1 MNVAVCI
8 GIAIAII
15 VGVALVPVVVETVN
29 SSPAVTNSSQALDAA
44 TGTSVGSGLT
54 TIIPIIFIVVLIIGA
69 VGFIASTQ
77 SGDTDRSDTN
87 RKRKSKKKKV
97 NTSPINVNLARMDN
111 VDRNIGTEIG
121 RNSAI
126 KRN

>member
-15 VGVALVPVVVETVN
+15 VGVALIPVIVDTVN
-29 SSPAVTNSSQALDAA
+29 SSPAVTNSSQTLDAA
-44 TGTSVGSGLT
+44 TGTSIGSGLI
-54 TIIPIIFIVVLIIGA
+54 TIVPYIFVAVLIIGA
-69 VGFIASTQ
+69 VGFIASA
-77 SGDTDRSDTN
+77 
-87 RKRKSKKKKV
+87 RKRKKKKV
-97 NTSPINVNLARMDN
+97 NMSPINVNLERMDN

>member
-15 VGVALVPVVVETVN
+15 VGVALIPVVVDTVN

-54 TIIPIIFIVVLIIGA
+54 TLIPIVFIAVLIIGA

-77 SGDTDRSDTN
+77 SGDTDKSYTD

>member
-15 VGVALVPVVVETVN
+15 VGVALVPVVVDTVN
-29 SSPAVTNSSQALDAA
+29 SSPAVTNSSQALDTA
-44 TGTSVGSGLT
+44 TGTSVGSGLIT
-54 TIIPIIFIVVLIIGA
+54 LIPIIFIAVLIMGA
-69 VGFIASTQ
+69 VGFIASAQ
-77 SGDTDRSDTN
+77 SGDADGSDIETK
-87 RKRKSKKKKV
+87 RKRKKKKA
-97 NTSPINVNLARMDN
+97 NMSPINVNLERMDN